1 MYAVVDCDN
10 CFASCERVFQP
21 ELKGRP
27 LVVLGNNDGCV
38 IARSNEAKALGIKM
52 GVPFYQIRE
61 LAQRHGVEVRSSHY
75 ALYADLSNRLM
86 SMLRREVPH
95 VHVYSIDEA
104 FLDLRGQGIADL
116 CAFGRAIVGRADRW
130 LGLPVSIGIA
140 PTKTLAKLCTWYA
153 KHYPGYRKVCIIDT
167 DEKRVKALQG
177 VAVGE
182 VWGVG
187 RRSAPRLHALG
198 IRTAYDLAQRPEAWV
213 LHQLGTAGLRTWRE
227 LRGVDCIRTAD
238 RPRRQTICTSR
249 TFARPIADL
258 PELEARISDYAA
270 RCAAG
275 LRREHSFAQ
284 MVTAFAHTSPHR
296 TDLPQLSGS
305 ATVALEM
312 PASSAFE
319 ITRAA
324 LRALRSFFRPGYPFK
339 RAGVV
344 LSGITDAGGVQTELF
359 GSLPP
364 EVRLRFDR
372 LSKVMD
378 DVNRTMGRGTLRLA
392 AEPGRPSDAE
402 PEAMDPFAEDPGPEE

>member
-52 GVPFYQIRE
+52 GMPVYQIRSIIE
-61 LAQRHGVEVRSSHY
+61 RHGVEVRPSHY

-104 FLDLRGQGIADL
+104 FLDLNGQGIADL
-116 CAFGRAIVGRADRW
+116 CAFGIGIVQRVDRW

-140 PTKTLAKLCTWYA
+140 PTKTLAKLGTWYA
-153 KHYPGYRKVCIIDT
+153 KHYAGYGHVCLIDT

-177 VAVGE
+177 VTVDE

-187 RRSAPRLHALG
+187 RRSAPQLHSVG
-198 IRTAYDLAQRPEAWV
+198 IHTAYDFTQRSEAWV
-213 LHQLGTAGLRTWRE
+213 GRQMGTAGVRTWRE
-227 LRGVDCIRTAD
+227 LHGEDCIRTIEH
-238 RPRRQTICTSR
+238 PRRQTICTTR
-249 TFARPIADL
+249 TFSSTIAEL
-258 PELEARISDYAA
+258 PLLEARIGDYAA
-270 RCAAG
+270 RCAAK
-275 LRREHSFAQ
+275 LRQEHSLAQ
-284 MVTAFAHTSPHR
+284 MVTAFAHTSPFLR
-296 TDLPQLSGS
+296 EAPQLSGS
-305 ATVALEM
+305 VTVALEL
-312 PASSAFE
+312 PASSTFE

-324 LRALRSFFRPGYPFK
+324 LRALHSFFRPGYQFK
-339 RAGVV
+339 RAGVIV
-344 LSGITDAGGVQTELF
+344 SGITGDDGVQTELF

-364 EVRLRFDR
+364 EVRQKFDR

-378 DVNRTMGRGTLRLA
+378 HMNRTMGRGTLRLGI
-392 AEPGRPSDAE
+392 EQNYRHTQESK
-402 PEAMDPFAEDPGPEE
+402 AMMGLRKDETEGL